1 MNEDRFT
8 ALYRAY
14 GPTLYARCRRILG
27 DDAAAADATQ
37 ETFLRLYKHLERAPD
52 TQHALAWIYRVAT
65 HYCLNLERNR
75 RRRAEPMAELPELGG
90 PHLEQVLLDA
100 DLARRLIA
108 RAPEKVASVA
118 WLYHADGLSQD
129 EVAQVLVISRRTVVT
144 RLAEFE
150 KNAHKFA
157 QRSDE

>member
-1 MNEDRFT
+1 MTPDRFT

-37 ETFLRLYKHLERAPD
+37 ETFLRLYKHLDRAAD
-52 TQHALAWIYRVAT
+52 NQHALAWIYRVAT
-65 HYCLNLERNR
+65 HYCLNQARNR
-75 RRRAEPMAELPELGG
+75 RRHAEPVAELPELGG

-100 DLARRLIA
+100 DLARRLIS
-108 RAPEKVASVA
+108 RAPEKLAAVA
-118 WLYHADGLSQD
+118 WLYHAEGLGQD
-129 EVAQVLVISRRTVVT
+129 EVAGVLGISRRTVVN

-157 QRSDE
+157 RRSDA

>member
-1 MNEDRFT
+1 MTEDRFT
-8 ALYRAY
+8 TLYRTY

-37 ETFLRLYKHLERAPD
+37 ETFLRLYKHLDRAVD
-52 TQHALAWIYRVAT
+52 NQYALAWIYRVAT
-65 HYCLNLERNR
+65 HHCLNLERNR
-75 RRRAEPMAELPELGG
+75 RRRAEPVAELPERGG
-90 PHLEQVLLDA
+90 AHLEQVLLDI
-100 DLARRLIA
+100 DLARRLIS
-108 RAPEKVASVA
+108 RAPEKLASVA

-129 EVAQVLVISRRTVVT
+129 EVAEVLGISRRTVVS

-157 QRSDE
+157 RRSDA